1 MIEEK
6 NPMNKFDFLIG
17 NWDLEY
23 KVPKS
28 QFSTEDHGTGEGEF
42 KRVLNNRY
50 VTFDYHSK
58 LTAGEGSAH
67 AIFAW
72 DEKSKI
78 YRYWWFEDSGAFMQA
93 TCNFLDENTLCLN
106 WHDSVLVQTFS
117 RKENGN
123 VVLEM
128 RYPKS
133 KTEYEI
139 VLKVTFVRKAN

>member
-1 MIEEK
+1 
-6 NPMNKFDFLIG
+6 MNEQLNSMDKFNFLLG
-17 NWDLEY
+17 KWHLGY

-28 QFSTEDHGTGEGEF
+28 LFSKEDFGSGEGEF
-42 KRVLNNRY
+42 KRLLNDKY
-50 VTFDYHSK
+50 VTFDYHAK
-58 LTAGEGSAH
+58 LTSGESSAH
-67 AIFAW
+67 GIFAW

-117 RKENGN
+117 LVENGN

-128 RYPKS
+128 RYPKN
-133 KTEYEI
+133 KTEYES
-139 VLKVTFVRKAN
+139 VLTVIFTKKK